1 MIIRVQSP
9 DREVNNNIISYF
21 RKFEFHNY
29 YTAINKIDD
38 TLEWRNQKI
47 DAEELL
53 SKYFT
58 NEESKLFMK
67 KKSSIAGNFA
77 TKEAVSKV
85 FGTGVRKFSL
95 KDIEV
100 LRDELGKP
108 YVNLYNNA
116 RKIADDLKIST
127 IHISIS
133 DTDKYAIA
141 YAIGER
147 IGSD

>member
-1 MIIRVQSP
+1 MIVGIGTDIVEI
-9 DREVNNNIISYF
+9 DRIIKAPNID
-21 RKFEFHNY
+21 KF
-29 YTAINKIDD
+29 ID
-38 TLEWRNQKI
+38 
-47 DAEELL
+47 
-53 SKYFT
+53 KYFT